1 MRLRSRKDGEMG
13 KYLDQAGLEYVWDKA
28 KSTFVIAEEGKGL
41 SSNDFT
47 DEWKQKVEDLEET
60 AGNPEVITSEEIDNI
75 LSQ

>member
-1 MRLRSRKDGEMG
+1 MG
-13 KYLDQAGLEYVWDKA
+13 KYLDQAGLGYVWDKA

-47 DEWKQKVEDLEET
+47 DEWKQKVEGLEET
-60 AGNPEVITSEEIDNI
+60 TGNPEVITTEEIDNI